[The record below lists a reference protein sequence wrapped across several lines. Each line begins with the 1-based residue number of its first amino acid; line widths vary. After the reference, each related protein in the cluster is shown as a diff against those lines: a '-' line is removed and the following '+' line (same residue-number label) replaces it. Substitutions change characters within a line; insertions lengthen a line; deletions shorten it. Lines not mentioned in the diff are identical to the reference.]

1 MFLVEASGMAPL
13 VSKILTFRHHAEVSA
28 LDRHEADQLLDWA
41 ERAINTTG
49 KPRST
54 GELRNE
60 IASRKRAKHAAPFT
74 PVVGERVTLRQG
86 DCIERIAELPDD
98 SVDMAL
104 TSPPYGKLREY
115 GGNWKFNMSALGAQV
130 FRVLKSGGVAVVVI
144 GDPIED
150 GEQRIDS
157 HRLVVDWV
165 DNASLKLFQPL
176 IFHRNGI
183 PGQFY
188 PHFRL

>member
-1 MFLVEASGMAPL
+1 
-13 VSKILTFRHHAEVSA
+13 
-28 LDRHEADQLLDWA
+28 
-41 ERAINTTG
+41 
-49 KPRST
+49 
-54 GELRNE
+54 
-60 IASRKRAKHAAPFT
+60 
-74 PVVGERVTLRQG
+74 
-86 DCIERIAELPDD
+86 
-98 SVDMAL
+98 MAL

-165 DNASLKLFQPL
+165 DNANDCCPVKK
-176 IFHRNGI
+176 
-183 PGQFY
+183 
-188 PHFRL
+188 